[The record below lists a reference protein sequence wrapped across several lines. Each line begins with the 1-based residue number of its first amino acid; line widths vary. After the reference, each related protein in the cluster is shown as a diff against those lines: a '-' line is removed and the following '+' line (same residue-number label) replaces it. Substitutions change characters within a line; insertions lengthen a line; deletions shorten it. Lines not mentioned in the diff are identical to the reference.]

1 MRPAAIAILI
11 ALIPQAALAQ
21 SMPAINSPGI
31 NGPTSSK
38 PATKPQPAATP
49 KAQPE
54 KRAKSCEE
62 YGAGFKPIEGTGTC
76 VKIGGYVRMQG
87 SAR

>member
-1 MRPAAIAILI
+1 MRKAAIAFLI

-21 SMPAINSPGI
+21 SMPAINSHGLNSPA
-31 NGPTSSK
+31 SSK
-38 PATKPQPAATP
+38 PATKPQPIATP

-62 YGAGFKPIEGTGTC
+62 YGAGFKPIDGTGTC